1 MLGLTRRKFDNQTS
15 NLVKPSTKEV
25 IHMSLSFVKTVLC
38 IVFYAVAIVSKIFV
52 TAKELIEPSNKD
64 K

>member
-15 NLVKPSTKEV
+15 NLVKPSIKEV
-25 IHMSLSFVKTVLC
+25 IHMDLSFVKTVLG

-52 TAKELIEPSNKD
+52 TAKELTEPSDKD

>member
-1 MLGLTRRKFDNQTS
+1 MD
-15 NLVKPSTKEV
+15 
-25 IHMSLSFVKTVLC
+25 LSFVKTVLG

-52 TAKELIEPSNKD
+52 TAKELTEPSDKD

>member
-1 MLGLTRRKFDNQTS
+1 
-15 NLVKPSTKEV
+15 
-25 IHMSLSFVKTVLC
+25 MSLSFVKTVLG

-52 TAKELIEPSNKD
+52 TAKEFTEPSDKD

>member
-15 NLVKPSTKEV
+15 NLVKPSMKEV
-25 IHMSLSFVKTVLC
+25 IHMNLSFVKNVVS
-38 IVFYAVAIVSKIFV
+38 IVFYAVSIVSTIFV
-52 TAKELIEPSNKD
+52 TAKKLAERSDKD